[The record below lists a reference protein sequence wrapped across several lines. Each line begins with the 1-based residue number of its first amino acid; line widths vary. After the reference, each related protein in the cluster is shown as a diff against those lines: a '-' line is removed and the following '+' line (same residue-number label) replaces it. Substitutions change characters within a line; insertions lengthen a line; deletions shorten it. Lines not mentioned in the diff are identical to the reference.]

1 MCGVIANET
10 EKFLFRNN
18 ITEHA
23 QHFALCFL
31 SQLAPHGNIDVCTK
45 LVNICLSFFKVVVNK
60 GLINSKIMQA
70 ILLCLKHSITDVV
83 QANKQNPGSDS
94 GLLSKDTQDTI
105 YRLVHF
111 ANIKVSLQTLALL
124 LQMITAMGAE
134 QQHNRF
140 YNALY
145 KKLLDP
151 ELGTCG
157 SKYSAL
163 FLHIVHRAIH
173 TDRNKSRAQ
182 AFIKRLLQ
190 VSLFLPAQMACG
202 CLVII
207 SKIIKARSELNRI
220 EMAVPVV
227 PKIEE
232 NNDNAEPTES
242 EDKKG
247 KLSAYDPYNRAPEFA
262 GGQFAIRTEL
272 VALQNHYH
280 PTVRVFAQNIIQSM
294 FIHLSF

>member
-190 VSLFLPAQMACG
+190 VSLSLPAQMACG

-247 KLSAYDPYNRAPEFA
+247 KLSTYDPYSRAPEFA

-294 FIHLSF
+294 FTSVTF